1 MVQIFSLVIAMS
13 TDIALSFDLVRAIV
27 FFWWVLLVAI
37 VLLLLKGRTSHNSFL
52 IQHGIGLIL
61 ILSTTFSSIT
71 RTTFYWE
78 RRTCSSSRTP
88 QEVRWS
94 TKATF
99 EVTARESPGS
109 C

>member
-1 MVQIFSLVIAMS
+1 MESYFMVQIFSLVIAMS

-61 ILSTTFSSIT
+61 ILSTTFLFNYPNYVLLGPTDVLLIA
-71 RTTFYWE
+71 Y
-78 RRTCSSSRTP
+78 P
-88 QEVRWS
+88 VRS
-94 TKATF
+94 AL
-99 EVTARESPGS
+99 EY
-109 C
+109 